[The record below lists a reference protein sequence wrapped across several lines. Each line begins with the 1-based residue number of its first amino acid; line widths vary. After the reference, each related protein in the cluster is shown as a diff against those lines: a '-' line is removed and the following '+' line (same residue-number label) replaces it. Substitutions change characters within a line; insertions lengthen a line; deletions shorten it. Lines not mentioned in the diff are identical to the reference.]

1 LEGKQERAVAHAM
14 AQATSVFFSGLKG
27 LDWAAELVG
36 ALVEGHMLA
45 VAVEVVLVANY
56 QHTKCGMVSCSDD
69 GHLVKLGEGCAGYVQ
84 CAEHTQH
91 GEEFG
96 A

>member
-1 LEGKQERAVAHAM
+1 LEGKQELAVAHAM
-14 AQATSVFFSGLKG
+14 VQATSAFFSGLKG
-27 LDWAAELVG
+27 LDRAAELVG

-45 VAVEVVLVANY
+45 VTIEVVLVANY
-56 QHTKCGMVSCSDD
+56 WHTKHAMVSCSDD
-69 GHLVKLGEGCAGYVQ
+69 GHLVKLGKGCAGYAQ
-84 CAEHTQH
+84 CTKHTQH